1 MATHKLNQCMNECY
15 RICDVEKQDFYYV
28 QRFRFTTQQGK
39 IYIDVEFID
48 TVGFNVTQTED
59 S

>member
-1 MATHKLNQCMNECY
+1 MLRNMTSITY
-15 RICDVEKQDFYYV
+15 

-48 TVGFNVTQTED
+48 TVEFNMTQTAD
-59 S
+59 A